1 MPIPMSEELEIDHVG
16 KRQLRKTLSLRPE
29 FYVALRR
36 RARAVGVPM
45 AQYLEEMI
53 AADARVKGWF
63 MPARAD
69 AVQEIEQL
77 RNAAPKPEPIHGGGV
92 FTW

>member
-1 MPIPMSEELEIDHVG
+1 MEIDEMG

-29 FYVALRR
+29 FYIALRR
-36 RARAVGVPM
+36 RAQSVGVPM

-53 AADARVKGWF
+53 AADARVKGWWV
-63 MPARAD
+63 PARAD
-69 AVQEIEQL
+69 AVEEIEQL
-77 RNAAPKPEPIHGGGV
+77 RESAPQPEPIHGGGV